1 MVTLFHA
8 RKSNNDT
15 ITKINSFLNNKMN
28 LKQMYWKNDGYGCWN
43 GLGLNLHEDDFLSD
57 FP

>member
-1 MVTLFHA
+1 
-8 RKSNNDT
+8 
-15 ITKINSFLNNKMN
+15 MN
-28 LKQMYWKNDGYGCWN
+28 LKQMYWENDGYGCWN

>member
-15 ITKINSFLNNKMN
+15 IKKINSFLNNNINSNKCNGKMVDIG
-28 LKQMYWKNDGYGCWN
+28 DGVG
-43 GLGLNLHEDDFLSD
+43 
-57 FP
+57 